1 MAKGTLADRIRL
13 RLGELSP
20 AERRVGRVLLA
31 DYPAAGFET
40 VANVA
45 ERAGVSAPTVLR
57 FVTRFGFQGF
67 PDFQAGLRA
76 ELDERS
82 ASPLTLY
89 EAGDRTGGP
98 AEHPADEDLLSQGR
112 RVFTAALE
120 QTYAELPPHDLERA
134 IELLGDPK
142 RRIVLTGGRFTHHLA
157 QYLALHL
164 MQLRDG
170 VSVLSERPVERTTA
184 VTGWNRRDVL
194 VVFDYRRY
202 EKDKMALA
210 ELLGERGGRVVL
222 FTDTWLSPVA
232 AHSEVVLATQVTA
245 PSPYDSLVPTMALI
259 ETVVA
264 GLVQTLGEDAHARL
278 KEGERL
284 AQATG
289 LV

>member
-1 MAKGTLADRIRL
+1 MAMGTLADRIRQQ
-13 RLGELSP
+13 LGELSP

-40 VANVA
+40 VAVVA
-45 ERAGVSAPTVLR
+45 ERARVSAPTVLR
-57 FVTRFGFQGF
+57 FVGRFGFRGF

-82 ASPLTLY
+82 ASPLSLY
-89 EAGDRTGGP
+89 EASDRGASEQEGD
-98 AEHPADEDLLSQGR
+98 ESLLDQGR
-112 RVFTAALE
+112 RVFTAALA
-120 QTYAELPPHDLERA
+120 QTYDELPPHDLERA

-142 RRIVLTGGRFTHHLA
+142 RRITLTGGRFTHHLA

-170 VSVLSERPVERTTA
+170 VSVLSERTVERTA
-184 VTGWNRRDVL
+184 ALTGWGRRDVL

-202 EKDKMALA
+202 EPDKAAFA

-222 FTDTWLSPVA
+222 FTDTWLSPAA

-245 PSPYDSLVPTMALI
+245 PSPYDSLVPTMAVI

-264 GLVQTLGEDAHARL
+264 GLVRALGEEAHARL

-284 AQATG
+284 ARATG
-289 LV
+289 MV